1 MIYLDNAASTPVSPE
16 VLDAMLP
23 YLGGRQHGNP
33 SSLHSYGRA
42 AGRALAAARRQVASL
57 VNASSPSEILL
68 TSGGTESDNLA
79 VLGAAAAAERR
90 GAPRRIVTTAV
101 EHEAVLEPC
110 RRLAA
115 SGFDVEYVPPDRAG
129 LVDAGAVS
137 DAVSDGRGAC
147 LVSMMLAN
155 NEVGTVQPVA
165 EAARRC
171 RGSGAVF
178 HTDAVQAVGKIPV
191 DVQALG
197 VDLLSVSAHKI
208 NGPKGAGALYVRR
221 GTPVDP
227 LILGGGQEGGM
238 RSGTENVPAAAGFG
252 RACELA
258 GRGLAESAARTRRLR
273 DRLVAGVAASVPHS
287 ACNGP
292 APGPAGGPGQGP
304 SAVAAPQPA
313 VLPGTA
319 HFTFLGVGGE
329 DLLLKLDEE
338 GIAASTGSAC
348 TVRTQKAS
356 HVLEA
361 MGFTHEQVSGSL
373 RLSIGPS
380 NTEDEIDR
388 TVSAL
393 ARIVSDLR
401 RVSPHRAKYGL

>member
-1 MIYLDNAASTPVSPE
+1 MIYLDNAASTPVRPE
-16 VLDAMLP
+16 ALDAMLP
-23 YLGGRQHGNP
+23 HLREGGHGNP

-42 AGRALAAARRQVASL
+42 AERALAAARRRVASL
-57 VNASSPSEILL
+57 VGASSPSEILL
-68 TSGGTESDNLA
+68 TSGGTESNNLA
-79 VLGAAAAAERR
+79 ILGAAGAAARR
-90 GAPRRIVTTAV
+90 GAPRRIVSTAI
-101 EHEAVLEPC
+101 EHEAVLGPC

-115 SGFDVEYVPPDRAG
+115 SGFDVEYVQPDGAG
-129 LVDAGAVS
+129 RVDAGAVAN
-137 DAVSDGRGAC
+137 AVSRGGGAC

-155 NEVGTVQPVA
+155 NEVGAVQPVE
-165 EAARRC
+165 EAARMC
-171 RGSGAVF
+171 GGSGAVF
-178 HTDAVQAVGKIPV
+178 HTDAVQAAGKIPV
-191 DVQALG
+191 DAARLG

-208 NGPKGAGALYVRR
+208 GGPKGAGALYVRR
-221 GTPVDP
+221 GTALDP
-227 LILGGGQEGGM
+227 LVLGGGQEGGK
-238 RSGTENVPAAAGFG
+238 RSGTENVPAIAGFG

-258 GRGLAESAARTRRLR
+258 GSELGESAARARALR

-292 APGPAGGPGQGP
+292 EPGPAGP
-304 SAVAAPQPA
+304 AAARAPA

-319 HFTFLGVGGE
+319 HFTFLGVSGE

-348 TVRTQKAS
+348 TVKTQKAS

-373 RLSIGPS
+373 RLSIGAS
-380 NTEDEIDR
+380 NTADEIDR

-393 ARIVSDLR
+393 ARIVADLR
-401 RVSPHRAKYGL
+401 RVSPHRAKYGA

>member
-1 MIYLDNAASTPVSPE
+1 MIYLDNAASTPVRPE

-23 YLGGRQHGNP
+23 YLRGGQHGNP

-42 AGRALAAARRQVASL
+42 AARALAAARRRVASL
-57 VNASSPSEILL
+57 VNAASPSEILL
-68 TSGGTESDNLA
+68 TSGGTESDNMA
-79 VLGAAAAAERR
+79 VLGAAGAAARR

-115 SGFDVEYVPPDRAG
+115 SGFEVEYVPPDGAG
-129 LVDAGAVS
+129 RVDAGAVS
-137 DAVSDGRGAC
+137 DAVSDGGGAC

-155 NEVGTVQPVA
+155 NEVGAVQPVA
-165 EAARRC
+165 DAARAC
-171 RGSGAVF
+171 RRSGAVF
-178 HTDAVQAVGKIPV
+178 HTDAVQAAGKIPV

-238 RSGTENVPAAAGFG
+238 RSGTENVPAAAGLG
-252 RACELA
+252 MACELA
-258 GRGLAESAARTRRLR
+258 GRDLAESAARMRRLR

-292 APGPAGGPGQGP
+292 PAAAGGGGSGGGPPG
-304 SAVAAPQPA
+304 PA

-319 HFTFLGVGGE
+319 HFTFLGVSGE
-329 DLLLKLDEE
+329 DLLLKLDED

-348 TVRTQKAS
+348 TVNKQRAS

-373 RLSIGPS
+373 RLSIGAS

-393 ARIVSDLR
+393 AAAVAGLR
-401 RVSPHRAKYGL
+401 RVSPHRAKYGP

>member
-1 MIYLDNAASTPVSPE
+1 MIYLDNAASTPVRQE

-23 YLGGRQHGNP
+23 YLGQQHGNP

-42 AGRALAAARRQVASL
+42 AERALAAARRQVASL
-57 VNASSPSEILL
+57 VNAASPSEILL

-115 SGFDVEYVPPDRAG
+115 SGFEVVRVPPDRTG
-129 LVDAGAVS
+129 RVDAGAVS
-137 DAVSDGRGAC
+137 DAVSDGSGAC

-165 EAARRC
+165 DAARLC

-208 NGPKGAGALYVRR
+208 SGPKGAGALYVRR
-221 GTPVDP
+221 GTTVDP

-258 GRGLAESAARTRRLR
+258 ERDLGEAAARTRRLR
-273 DRLVAGVAASVPHS
+273 DRLIAGVAASIPHS

-292 APGPAGGPGQGP
+292 DSDPTGGQGADP
-304 SAVAAPQPA
+304 SSAPP

-348 TVRTQKAS
+348 TVKTQKAS

-373 RLSIGPS
+373 RLSIGAS
-380 NTEDEIDR
+380 NTEEEIDL

-393 ARIVSDLR
+393 VRIVADLR

>member
-1 MIYLDNAASTPVSPE
+1 MIYLDNAASTPVRPE
-16 VLDAMLP
+16 ALDAMLP
-23 YLGGRQHGNP
+23 HLREGGHGNP

-42 AGRALAAARRQVASL
+42 AERAVAAARRRVASL
-57 VNASSPSEILL
+57 VGASSPSEILL
-68 TSGGTESDNLA
+68 TSGGTESNNLA
-79 VLGAAAAAERR
+79 ILGAARAAARR
-90 GAPRRIVTTAV
+90 GAPRRIVATAI
-101 EHEAVLEPC
+101 EHEAVLGPC
-110 RRLAA
+110 RRLAS
-115 SGFDVEYVPPDRAG
+115 SGFAVEYVPPDGAG
-129 LVDAGAVS
+129 RVDAGAVA
-137 DAVSDGRGAC
+137 DAVSGGGAGAC

-155 NEVGTVQPVA
+155 NEVGAVQPVA
-165 EAARRC
+165 EAARMC
-171 RGSGAVF
+171 GGSGAVF
-178 HTDAVQAVGKIPV
+178 HTDAVQAAGKIPV
-191 DVQALG
+191 DAAGLG

-208 NGPKGAGALYVRR
+208 GGPKGAGALYVRR
-221 GTPVDP
+221 GTALDP
-227 LILGGGQEGGM
+227 LVLGGGQEGGK
-238 RSGTENVPAAAGFG
+238 RSGTENVPAIAGFG

-258 GRGLAESAARTRRLR
+258 GRELAESAARARALR

-292 APGPAGGPGQGP
+292 EPGPAGPPGDGGP
-304 SAVAAPQPA
+304 ARAPA

-319 HFTFLGVGGE
+319 HFTFLGVSGE

-348 TVRTQKAS
+348 TVKTQKAS

-380 NTEDEIDR
+380 NTAGEIDR

-393 ARIVSDLR
+393 ARIVADLR
-401 RVSPHRAKYGL
+401 RVSPHRAKYGA

>member
-1 MIYLDNAASTPVSPE
+1 MIYLDNAASTPVRQE

-23 YLGGRQHGNP
+23 YLGQQHGNP

-42 AGRALAAARRQVASL
+42 AERALAAARRQVASL
-57 VNASSPSEILL
+57 VNAASPSEILL

-90 GAPRRIVTTAV
+90 GAPRRIVTTAI

-115 SGFDVEYVPPDRAG
+115 SGFEVVCVPPDRTG
-129 LVDAGAVS
+129 RVDAGAVS
-137 DAVSDGRGAC
+137 DAVSDGSGAC

-155 NEVGTVQPVA
+155 NEVGAVQPVA
-165 EAARRC
+165 EAARLC

-178 HTDAVQAVGKIPV
+178 HTDAVQAVGKIHV

-221 GTPVDP
+221 GTTVDP

-258 GRGLAESAARTRRLR
+258 ARDLGEAAARARRLR
-273 DRLVAGVAASVPHS
+273 DRLVAGVAASISHS

-292 APGPAGGPGQGP
+292 APDPVGCQGAGQP
-304 SAVAAPQPA
+304 S

-319 HFTFLGVGGE
+319 HFTFLGVSGE

-348 TVRTQKAS
+348 TVKTQKAS

-373 RLSIGPS
+373 RLSIGAS
-380 NTEDEIDR
+380 NTEEEIDH

-393 ARIVSDLR
+393 TRIVADLR